1 MARIIAISTA
11 AMNAL
16 MLSPHLRFR
25 TGLLCGHVDD
35 DAHGW
40 IDERELAAKVRKRHS
55 VQLWITGRYGLR
67 QRVQSAEHQTRGYLG
82 SHGGRNL
89 ETWCCAGLANFGIY
103 TCLLLGAAVRQAI
116 ADGRQPIVRCGA
128 GRDR

>member
-40 IDERELAAKVRKRHS
+40 IDERELAAEVRKRHP

-67 QRVQSAEHQTRGYLG
+67 QRVQSAKRQIRGYLG
-82 SHGGRNL
+82 SHGGRNGPL
-89 ETWCCAGLANFGIY
+89 SRVERDDVCEQI
-103 TCLLLGAAVRQAI
+103 
-116 ADGRQPIVRCGA
+116 GRSTRLNSNH
-128 GRDR
+128 